1 MNFIESIE
9 LKKYK
14 IIKKK
19 KRDLISLLFLKPF
32 NSFMECDRTTSQTHN
47 TRAKKNKLPN
57 IICKEDANETA
68 DAGDHS
74 ENENHNQ
81 IFNDRRVHNLPP
93 NYFRNYIFLFI
104 HINNIWL

>member
-1 MNFIESIE
+1 
-9 LKKYK
+9 
-14 IIKKK
+14 
-19 KRDLISLLFLKPF
+19 
-32 NSFMECDRTTSQTHN
+32 MERNRAPNKTKN
-47 TRAKKNKLPN
+47 TRAKKNELHN
-57 IICKEDANETA
+57 TVCKENTYKTA

>member
-14 IIKKK
+14 IIKKRREIK
-19 KRDLISLLFLKPF
+19 SLFFLKLF
-32 NSFMECDRTTSQTHN
+32 NSFMECDRATSQTHN
-47 TRAKKNKLPN
+47 TRTEKNELPN